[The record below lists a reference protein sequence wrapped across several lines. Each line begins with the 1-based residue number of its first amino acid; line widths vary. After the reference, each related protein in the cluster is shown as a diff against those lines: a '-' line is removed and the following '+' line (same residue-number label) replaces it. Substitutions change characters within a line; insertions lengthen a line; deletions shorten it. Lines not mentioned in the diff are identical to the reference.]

1 MMAELAEN
9 QAIAAAKLSNAP
21 DAKPNFSN
29 AMTMYRQCADM
40 YPESLFAG
48 RSLDKICNYYI
59 NVTKDY
65 GRATE
70 LLEQV
75 FQDYPD
81 ASFLDEMLFKWIVTA
96 YRSGQYQIAAAK
108 CTQLL
113 AEYPESASA
122 KKTLKYQQAIAKK
135 LGE

>member
-1 MMAELAEN
+1 
-9 QAIAAAKLSNAP
+9 
-21 DAKPNFSN
+21 
-29 AMTMYRQCADM
+29 MTMYKKCADL

-48 RSLDKICNYYI
+48 RSLEKICNYYI

-81 ASFLDEMLFKWIVTA
+81 ASFLDGMLYRWVQVA
-96 YRSGQYQIAAAK
+96 YKSGQFQLAADK
-108 CTQLL
+108 CAQLL
-113 AEYPESASA
+113 TEYPESASA
-122 KKTLKYQQAIAKK
+122 KKALKMQPKIAAK
-135 LGE
+135 LDQ